1 MKLLFTKR
9 AYARVGG
16 SESLA
21 YQFATRLASRG
32 HDVRVVCAQA
42 FDDRRVFTSEGVE
55 VVQVKPRGGFL
66 GSVAD
71 ASTLVDLMRTD
82 VLEWYAEDRE
92 LIHNIGR
99 EYLDSS
105 LEVAEALGTPIVLTP
120 LAHRGQ
126 FHGGDAPS
134 DFARYRRADAITTMT
149 DWEKGWFAG
158 EGIEPDRIV
167 TTGMGPNALR
177 SRDGLAFRA
186 AHGIP
191 PDAPLVLYIG
201 RKERSKGYIHLLDAA
216 ELVWRRHPDARF
228 VFIGIPGFYSSF
240 FDEFARYADER
251 IVDIERA
258 TGAEKAAA
266 LDACDVFAMPSLHET
281 FGIGYL
287 EAWLHERPVV
297 GGDIP
302 PLREVIADGV
312 DGLCVRQRVDDVA
325 RAIMRLLD
333 DPALRVAMGQA
344 GAAKLH
350 ERWAW
355 DQVIA
360 RVEDAYARALANAHS
375 DVDEAL
381 AGADVVHSIARE
393 WATPLE
399 RAARA
404 TGAAFVE
411 TPLVHPGQRLSG
423 HSTAELS
430 RYRRDDGILALT
442 NWEADWYRLRGVDH
456 VHVTGIGPIISW
468 LPEVPMDPAT
478 VLFVGRKERYKGYHA
493 LRDAAKIVWR
503 SRPEVR
509 FVAIGQDPWTARFLP
524 RRRDERWV
532 DRGVVT
538 EEEKAEAYAR
548 ATIFAMPSVHETF
561 GHTYLEA
568 WYAWRPVI
576 AGDIPPLREVVRD
589 RVDGLIVAQDPDAI
603 ARAVL
608 ALLGDPVRAR
618 RMGESGRFRL
628 QEKWTW
634 ELVAERTERAYE
646 AARKRLSEPPEDQT
660 PEN

>member
-21 YQFATRLASRG
+21 YQFATRLAARG
-32 HDVRVVCAQA
+32 HDVRVVCGQA
-42 FDDRRVFTSEGVE
+42 FDDRRVFMNEGVE

-66 GSVAD
+66 GIVAD

-82 VLEWYAEDRE
+82 VLEWYAEDRD

-126 FHGGDAPS
+126 FHGGDTPS

-149 DWEKGWFAG
+149 DWEKGWFAN
-158 EGIEPDRIV
+158 EGVEDARIV
-167 TTGMGPNALR
+167 TTGMGPNAVR

-201 RKERSKGYIHLLDAA
+201 RKERYKGYIHLLDAA

-258 TGAEKAAA
+258 SGTEKSAA

-312 DGLCVRQRVDDVA
+312 DGFCVRQRAGDVA
-325 RAIMRLLD
+325 SAIQRLLD
-333 DPALRVAMGQA
+333 DPGLRSSMGRA
-344 GAAKLH
+344 GALKLREKWDW
-350 ERWAW
+350 ER
-355 DQVIA
+355 VID
-360 RVEDAYARALANAHS
+360 RVEEAYARALAHAHA
-375 DVDEAL
+375 DVGEAL
-381 AGADVVHSIARE
+381 A
-393 WATPLE
+393 
-399 RAARA
+399 
-404 TGAAFVE
+404 
-411 TPLVHPGQRLSG
+411 
-423 HSTAELS
+423 
-430 RYRRDDGILALT
+430 
-442 NWEADWYRLRGVDH
+442 
-456 VHVTGIGPIISW
+456 
-468 LPEVPMDPAT
+468 
-478 VLFVGRKERYKGYHA
+478 
-493 LRDAAKIVWR
+493 
-503 SRPEVR
+503 
-509 FVAIGQDPWTARFLP
+509 
-524 RRRDERWV
+524 
-532 DRGVVT
+532 
-538 EEEKAEAYAR
+538 
-548 ATIFAMPSVHETF
+548 
-561 GHTYLEA
+561 
-568 WYAWRPVI
+568 
-576 AGDIPPLREVVRD
+576 
-589 RVDGLIVAQDPDAI
+589 
-603 ARAVL
+603 
-608 ALLGDPVRAR
+608 
-618 RMGESGRFRL
+618 
-628 QEKWTW
+628 
-634 ELVAERTERAYE
+634 
-646 AARKRLSEPPEDQT
+646 
-660 PEN
+660 